1 MRTIDAIDTK
11 ILTII
16 QESGRT
22 SNAEIARQVE
32 MAPSAVLE
40 RIRKLE
46 RDGIVQG
53 YEAVL
58 DPKSVGRGLTAFTS
72 VHCEETA
79 GSTAVGRE
87 LARIP
92 EVLEVHYTAGQDSY
106 LVKVR
111 VADTEDLQRT
121 LAKFGSI
128 HGVRDTRTTIVLT
141 TLKESRQLPLD
152 LDPVQNGGR
161 G

>member
-1 MRTIDAIDTK
+1 MRTIDVIDAK

-16 QESGRT
+16 QNSGRT

-46 RDGIVQG
+46 RDGIVEG

-58 DPKSVGRGLTAFTS
+58 NPKSVGRGLTAFTS

-79 GSTAVGRE
+79 GSVAVGKD

-128 HGVRDTRTTIVLT
+128 PGVRDTRTTIVLT

-152 LDPVQNGGR
+152 LEPVQSEGR